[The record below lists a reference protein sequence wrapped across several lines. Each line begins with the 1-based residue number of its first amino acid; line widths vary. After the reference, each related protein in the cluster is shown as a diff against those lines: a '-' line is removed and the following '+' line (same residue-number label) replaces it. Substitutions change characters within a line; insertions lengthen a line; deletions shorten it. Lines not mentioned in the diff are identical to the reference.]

1 MHCLRCEEA
10 GQEIRKITQNKGEKA
25 VASTRMDPRIR
36 RTQAAIRSAFVCLMQ
51 QKEYDAITVTDIS
64 EEAQINRKTFYAHY
78 ETKEHL
84 YAWIMEEMFMD
95 LFSSFM
101 YEKNTADGLIEADT
115 LMEDIARFFMK
126 VEHYREMLN
135 TLITGKTSYMAFA
148 IAENVIRKK
157 MSLIDVPNQTRDSV
171 MITEILITRI
181 KNFFFTGIDWWLD
194 QTQYTPQEA
203 AAIYG
208 GMMQRSMASIFQ
220 YSYI

>member
-1 MHCLRCEEA
+1 M
-10 GQEIRKITQNKGEKA
+10 
-25 VASTRMDPRIR
+25 ASTRMDPRIR
-36 RTQAAIRSAFVCLMQ
+36 RTQAAIRNAFVCLMQ

-84 YAWIMEEMFMD
+84 YAWIMEEMFKD

-101 YEKNTADGLIEADT
+101 YEKETEDKQSEAVV
-115 LMEDIARFFMK
+115 LREDVAGFFMK

-148 IAENVIRKK
+148 IAENVIRQK
-157 MSLIDVPNQTRDSV
+157 MSLIDMQDKTKDSI
-171 MITEILITRI
+171 MMTEISITRI

-203 AAIYG
+203 AVIYG
-208 GMMQRSMASIFQ
+208 RMMQRSMASIFQ
-220 YSYI
+220 YSDI

>member
-1 MHCLRCEEA
+1 M
-10 GQEIRKITQNKGEKA
+10 
-25 VASTRMDPRIR
+25 ASTRTDPRIR
-36 RTQAAIRSAFVCLMQ
+36 RTQAAIRSAFVRLMQ

-84 YAWIMEEMFMD
+84 YAWIMEEMFLD
-95 LFSSFM
+95 IFSSFM
-101 YEKNTADGLIEADT
+101 YEKEAPNAQSDVDV
-115 LMEDIARFFMK
+115 LMRDIAGFFEK

-135 TLITGKTSYMAFA
+135 TLITGRTSYLAFSL
-148 IAENVIRKK
+148 AENVIRRKTH
-157 MSLIDVPNQTRDSV
+157 LIAVQEETKDSAV
-171 MITEILITRI
+171 IAEIFITRI

-203 AAIYG
+203 AVIYG

-220 YSYI
+220 YPTV